1 MNENLNNKAY
11 WNEYV
16 TYWENRVN
24 DTNKGVEKRDIT
36 SSDDI
41 LVKNLAMLEL
51 SEDDAFLDYGCGTCR
66 IYEEYKRLF
75 PNARNYYGVDISEVA
90 LEKAKKRFGDISD
103 GHLLTTDGIRNPFND
118 NTFDKV
124 FCYGVLDCCDQEK
137 TISELIRVAKVDGLI
152 WITGKNFYY
161 YEDDALAY
169 EAEIKARNN
178 NFPNHFTKVDILHKQ
193 LLEGGVEIVKT
204 LYFPRRGNAARFEY
218 LSDPQDKF
226 YEWAMLIRKK
236 TNREI
241 TLSNIAFEYS
251 SACDETTMGN
261 TDE

>member
-1 MNENLNNKAY
+1 MSKNLNNKTY

-24 DTNKGVEKRDIT
+24 DTNKGVEKKDIT

-66 IYEEYKRLF
+66 LYEEYKRLF
-75 PNARNYYGVDISEVA
+75 PNSKNYYGVDISEIA
-90 LEKAKKRFGDISD
+90 LEKAKKKFEDIPD
-103 GHLLTTDGIRNPFND
+103 GHLLTTDGIRNPFDD
-118 NTFDKV
+118 NTFDKI
-124 FCYGVLDCCDQEK
+124 FCYGVLDCCDQEII
-137 TISELIRVAKVDGLI
+137 ISELIRVAKVEGLI

-161 YEDDALAY
+161 YEDDDLAY

-178 NFPNHFTKVDILHKQ
+178 NFPNHFTKVEKLLKQ

-218 LSDPQDKF
+218 SLDPQEKF

-236 TNREI
+236 MDKEV

-251 SACDETTMGN
+251 YAFDDETMRN
-261 TDE
+261 MNE